1 MITLKGT
8 EEEENKFTTLVKPP
22 HLNPISPRSLW
33 MTKRPLTIRRTRQRA
48 RTPRHIRT
56 SIAHWHLLFRRCS
69 TMHSPRANHTGP
81 RIQLILA
88 SIGRGI
94 VVAVCFWDIGHGGLL
109 VCTAAMAVAGAAEEA
124 VPVRAFLEDGRG
136 VCADALETRGARRG
150 ARVFRG
156 AGAVAVLAA

>member
-22 HLNPISPRSLW
+22 HLNPISPRSLR
-33 MTKRPLTIRRTRQRA
+33 MTKRPLTIRRTRQRT

-56 SIAHWHLLFRRCS
+56 SIAHWNLLFRRCS

-81 RIQLILA
+81 RIQRILA
-88 SIGRGI
+88 FGRGI

-109 VCTAAMAVAGAAEEA
+109 VCATMAVAGAAEEA
-124 VPVRAFLEDGRG
+124 VPVRAFFEDGRS

-150 ARVFRG
+150 ARIFRG
-156 AGAVAVLAA
+156 ARAVAVLAA